1 MRDLSL
7 HLLDLAQN
15 SITAGASLVT
25 IRITIDDQGWLTMVL
40 KDNGKGMSPEL
51 LQRVTSPFATTR
63 TTRKVGLGIPMMM
76 ENAEKAGGTLRLQ
89 SEEGKGT
96 EMTVTM
102 DRKNIDCLPLGDLSG
117 TILSLILTNPMKP
130 EFLFEGKTPKG
141 ECTFDTREVRAALG
155 SDIPLNEP
163 EVAAWL
169 QEALKEEMD
178 PIFGGVTENEIFG

>member
-25 IRITIDDQGWLTMVL
+25 VRLTLGEDGWLTMVL
-40 KDNGKGMSPEL
+40 GDDGKGMSPEL
-51 LQRVTSPFATTR
+51 LARVTSPFATTR
-63 TTRKVGLGIPMMM
+63 TTRKVGLGIPMMK
-76 ENAEKAGGTLRLQ
+76 ENAEKTGGTLMLK
-89 SEEGKGT
+89 SEVGRGT

-102 DRKNIDCLPLGDLSG
+102 DTKNIDCLPLGDLSG
-117 TILSLILTNPMKP
+117 TLLSLILTNPLHP
-130 EFLFEGKTPKG
+130 DFLFEGQSPRG
-141 ECTFDTREVRAALG
+141 QCSFDTREVRGALG

-169 QEALKEEMD
+169 QEALKEEID
-178 PIFGGVTENEIFG
+178 PIFGGV

>member
-15 SITAGASLVT
+15 SITAGASLVS
-25 IRITIDDQGWLTMVL
+25 IRITVDERGWLTMVL
-40 KDNGKGMSPEL
+40 SDDGKGMSPEL
-51 LQRVTSPFATTR
+51 LERVTSPFATTR

-76 ENAEKAGGTLRLQ
+76 ENAEKAGGSLHLK
-89 SEEGKGT
+89 SEVGVGT

-102 DRKNIDCLPLGDLSG
+102 DTRNIDCLPLGDLSG
-117 TILSLILTNPMKP
+117 TLLSLIMTNPLAP
-130 EFLFEGKTPKG
+130 DFLFEGKTAKG
-141 ECTFDTREVRAALG
+141 ECRFDTREVRAALG
-155 SDIPLNEP
+155 DDIPLNEP

-178 PIFGGVTENEIFG
+178 PIFGGV

>member
-25 IRITIDDQGWLTMVL
+25 IRLTLEDNGWLTMVL
-40 KDNGKGMSPEL
+40 KDDGKGMSPDL
-51 LQRVTSPFATTR
+51 LSRVTSPFATTR

-76 ENAEKAGGTLRLQ
+76 ENAEKAGGTLKLE
-89 SEEGKGT
+89 SEVGKGT

-102 DRKNIDCLPLGDLSG
+102 DTGNIDCLPLGDLAG
-117 TILSLILTNPMKP
+117 TVLSLILTNPTHP
-130 EFLFEGKTPKG
+130 DFLFEGRSPKG
-141 ECTFDTREVRAALG
+141 ECTFDTREVRGALG

-169 QEALKEEMD
+169 QEALAEEIN
-178 PIFGGVTENEIFG
+178 PIFGGV